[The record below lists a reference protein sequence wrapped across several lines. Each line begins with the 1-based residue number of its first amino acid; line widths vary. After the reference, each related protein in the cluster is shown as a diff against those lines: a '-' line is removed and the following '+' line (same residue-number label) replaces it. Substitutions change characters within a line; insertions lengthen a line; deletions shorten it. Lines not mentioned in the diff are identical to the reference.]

1 MAALRGNRLTNRPSK
16 KNMGQNKGVNRYHRN
31 VKKKKLLSTEEI
43 RLVFLEGVA
52 HELAKE

>member
-31 VKKKKLLSTEEI
+31 VKKKKIIAFNRGNQVSLPRGGGT
-43 RLVFLEGVA
+43 
-52 HELAKE
+52 